1 MTRAAKI
8 SLCAAAAVIALAM
21 PAGTEGL
28 AGYGGVKLCNACHK
42 KTNGAIVEAQPKT
55 PHASA
60 LWAVADQSDLHK
72 LVGDFASAPGFK
84 QADVAYV
91 LGQGVTRAQAYI
103 GSDFKVLPAEWD
115 VHGKKWVA
123 IPADDAKKNC
133 IACHT
138 TGYDVASGGWKDAGV
153 TCEACHG
160 PGSNHAKSSPTDKKA
175 TIVNPK
181 TLAPD
186 RQAMICG
193 RCHSHGKNPDGLPF
207 AAGYVP
213 GEDLNKFVKLDAT
226 WDQGARNSQYNDL
239 VTGKHLT
246 ANVTCV
252 TCHDPHGVTTQP
264 HQLLKSPD
272 ETCAQCHPTDKLS
285 GPQHSPAKDCVRC
298 HMINGSHQFEKPQV
312 VPAS

>member
-1 MTRAAKI
+1 MTRTAKI
-8 SLCAAAAVIALAM
+8 ALCATAAVVALAM
-21 PAGTEGL
+21 PAVGREGL
-28 AGYGGVKLCNACHK
+28 PGYGGVKLCSACHK
-42 KTNGAIVEAQPKT
+42 STNADIVAAQPKT

-60 LWAVADQSDLHK
+60 FWAVADQGEQQK
-72 LVGDFASAPGFK
+72 IVGDFASASGFK
-84 QADVAYV
+84 QTDVAYV
-91 LGQGVTRAQAYI
+91 LGAGARAQAYI
-103 GSDFKVLPAEWD
+103 GSDFKVLPGEWN
-115 VHGKKWVA
+115 VHGKNWVA

-138 TGYDVASGGWKDAGV
+138 TGYDVASGQWSDAGV

-160 PGSNHAKSSPTDKKA
+160 PGANHARSSDKKA

-181 TLAPD
+181 NLPPD

-193 RCHSHGKNPDGLPF
+193 HCHSRGKNPDGLPF
-207 AAGYVP
+207 AVGYVP
-213 GEDLNKFVKLDAT
+213 GDDLNKFVKLDTA

-239 VTGKHLT
+239 VTGKHFQH
-246 ANVTCV
+246 NITCM

-272 ETCAQCHPTDKLS
+272 ETCTQCHAADTLT
-285 GPQHSPAKDCVRC
+285 GAQHSSAKDCVRC